1 MQKTW
6 FLNVKKNDLL
16 ELEKYFINLTDK
28 ELKKREIKLKK
39 VIEELFFKPVIVSI
53 DDMDRFEQKEIKKK
67 RPIRITWYD
76 CEISYIPSSIRKLSV
91 VLKIKS

>member
-28 ELKKREIKLKK
+28 QLKKREIKLKK

-67 RPIRITWYD
+67 RPIKITRYD
-76 CEISYIPSSIRKLSV
+76 CKISYIPSSIKKLSV